1 MIYLNNAATSW
12 PKPQCVIDTLV
23 RYAQGMPDG
32 QMRSSL
38 ETEEENI
45 MEACRRSLSRLL
57 GVKRWDR
64 IFFTSGATESANLFL
79 RGMDWTDCRI
89 YVAQTEHNCF
99 LRPLWNL
106 PGLRERTGILPCDR
120 KGYVKMSALSEL
132 PSGKGAVIIS
142 QCSNVTG
149 TVQPMGEIAD
159 IVKKKGYLLVVD
171 VSQSAGCMPV
181 EGDAWKADVL
191 IFTGHKSLLGPQ
203 GTGGIY
209 IREGLPVRPLKYGG
223 TGRESG
229 KLLYAPGE
237 YDYEPGTQNLPGIAA
252 LKAGSDYICETGVDR
267 IFRKEREDITY
278 LLSELERVKGF
289 HLFGPE
295 SSEPRG
301 PVLSFGINGLIPA
314 DISYI
319 LKDGYGIIVREGLQ
333 CAPLIH
339 ECIGSGKEGTVRVS
353 ISYTTKRKEMD
364 ALIEAVQE
372 IGGAMSGADKRD

>member
-12 PKPQCVIDTLV
+12 PKPQRVIDTLV

-38 ETEEENI
+38 ETEDKNI

-99 LRPLWNL
+99 LRPLWNF

-120 KGYVKMSALSEL
+120 KGYVKLSALKEL

-142 QCSNVTG
+142 HCSNVTG
-149 TVQPMGEIAD
+149 AVQPMGEIAD
-159 IVKKKGYLLVVD
+159 IVKKKGYLLAVD

-181 EGDAWKADVL
+181 EGDAWKADIL

-209 IREGLPVRPLKYGG
+209 IREGLSVRPLKYGG
-223 TGRESG
+223 TGRESE

-252 LKAGSDYICETGVDR
+252 LKAGADYVYELGVER
-267 IFRKEREDITY
+267 IFRKERKNMAY
-278 LLSELERVKGF
+278 LLDRLREIPGF
-289 HLFGPE
+289 RLFGPE
-295 SSEPRG
+295 STEFRG
-301 PVLSFGINGLIPA
+301 PVLSFGMEGLTPA

-319 LKDGYGIIVREGLQ
+319 LKDSYGIIVREGLQ

-353 ISYTTKRKEMD
+353 LSYETGREELD
-364 ALIEAVQE
+364 ALFGAVRE
-372 IGGAMSGADKRD
+372 IGGALARAD

>member
-142 QCSNVTG
+142 HCSNVTG
-149 TVQPMGEIAD
+149 AVQPMGEIAD

-191 IFTGHKSLLGPQ
+191 IFTGHKSLMGPH

-252 LKAGSDYICETGVDR
+252 LRAGADYVYEFGVEK
-267 IFRKEREDITY
+267 ISRKERENMAY
-278 LLSELERVKGF
+278 LQDGLKEIPGI

-295 SSEPRG
+295 NTEPRG
-301 PVLSFGINGLIPA
+301 PILSFGMDGLTPA

-319 LKDGYGIIVREGLQ
+319 LKDSYGIIVREGLQ

-353 ISYTTKRKEMD
+353 ISCATGREEID
-364 ALIEAVQE
+364 ALTGAVRE
-372 IGGAMSGADKRD
+372 IGGALTHAD

>member
-64 IFFTSGATESANLFL
+64 IFFTSGATEGANLFL

-181 EGDAWKADVL
+181 EGDAWKADIL

-223 TGRESG
+223 TGQESG

-252 LKAGSDYICETGVDR
+252 LKAGADYVYGLGVKL
-267 IFRKEREDITY
+267 IFRKERENMAY
-278 LLSELERVKGF
+278 LLDGLRELPGF

-295 SSEPRG
+295 SAEPRG
-301 PVLSFGINGLIPA
+301 PVLSFGMDGLTPA

-319 LKDGYGIIVREGLQ
+319 LKDSYGIIVREGLQ

-353 ISYTTKRKEMD
+353 ISCATGREEID
-364 ALIEAVQE
+364 ALTGAVRE
-372 IGGAMSGADKRD
+372 IGGALTHAD

>member
-38 ETEEENI
+38 GTENI

-99 LRPLWNL
+99 LRPLWNF

-142 QCSNVTG
+142 HCSNVTG
-149 TVQPMGEIAD
+149 AVQPMGEIAD
-159 IVKKKGYLLVVD
+159 IVKKKGYLLAVD

-181 EGDAWKADVL
+181 EGDAWKADIL
-191 IFTGHKSLLGPQ
+191 IFTGHKSLMGPQ

-223 TGRESG
+223 TGQESG

-252 LKAGSDYICETGVDR
+252 LKAGADYVYGLGVKL
-267 IFRKEREDITY
+267 ILRKERENMAY
-278 LLSELERVKGF
+278 LLDGLREIPGF
-289 HLFGPE
+289 QLFGPE
-295 SSEPRG
+295 SAEPRG
-301 PVLSFGINGLIPA
+301 PVLSFGMDGLTPT

-319 LKDGYGIIVREGLQ
+319 LKDSYGIIVREGLQ

-339 ECIGSGKEGTVRVS
+339 ECIGSGKEGTVRMS
-353 ISYTTKRKEMD
+353 ISYVTGREDLD
-364 ALIEAVQE
+364 ALIEAVRE
-372 IGGAMSGADKRD
+372 IGGALTHAD

>member
-23 RYAQGMPDG
+23 RYAQGMPGG
-32 QMRSSL
+32 QQRSSL
-38 ETEEENI
+38 GDEEENC
-45 MEACRRSLSRLL
+45 MEACRRSLGRLL

-79 RGMDWTDCRI
+79 RGMDWTGCRI
-89 YVAQTEHNCF
+89 FVAQTEHNCV

-106 PGLRERTGILPCDR
+106 PGLREKTTVLPGDGR
-120 KGYVKMSALSEL
+120 GFLQLSVLKEL
-132 PSGKGAVIIS
+132 PAGKGAVIIS
-142 QCSNVTG
+142 HCSNVTG
-149 TVQPMGEIAD
+149 AVQPMEEISD
-159 IVKKKGYLLVVD
+159 IVKKKGYLLAVD
-171 VSQSAGCMPV
+171 VSQSAGCMRV

-223 TGRESG
+223 TGHESG
-229 KLLYAPGE
+229 KLLYVPGE

-252 LKAGSDYICETGVDR
+252 LRAGADYVYAETGVDR
-267 IFRKEREDITY
+267 ICGKEREDMAY
-278 LLSELERVKGF
+278 LLDGLRGVPGF
-289 HLFGPE
+289 RLYGPE
-295 SSEPRG
+295 SAEPRG
-301 PVLSFGINGLIPA
+301 PVLSFGMDGLTPA

-319 LKDGYGIIVREGLQ
+319 LKDSYGIIVREGLQ

-353 ISYTTKRKEMD
+353 ISYATEREELD
-364 ALIEAVQE
+364 ALIEAVRE
-372 IGGAMSGADKRD
+372 IGGALTHAG

>member
-142 QCSNVTG
+142 HCSNVTG
-149 TVQPMGEIAD
+149 AVQPMGEIAD
-159 IVKKKGYLLVVD
+159 IVKKKGYLLAVD

-181 EGDAWKADVL
+181 EGDAWKADIL
-191 IFTGHKSLLGPQ
+191 IFTGHKSLMGPQ

-252 LKAGSDYICETGVDR
+252 LRAGADYVYEFGVEK
-267 IFRKEREDITY
+267 ISRKERENMAY
-278 LLSELERVKGF
+278 LQDGLKEIPGI

-295 SSEPRG
+295 NTEPRG
-301 PVLSFGINGLIPA
+301 PILSFGMDGLTPA

-319 LKDGYGIIVREGLQ
+319 LKDSYGIIVREGLQ

-353 ISYTTKRKEMD
+353 ISCATGREEID
-364 ALIEAVQE
+364 ALTGAVRE
-372 IGGAMSGADKRD
+372 IGGALTHAD

>member
-1 MIYLNNAATSW
+1 MEFSRPAGTDRDSALRQEGICENVCTVGAAIR
-12 PKPQCVIDTLV
+12 K
-23 RYAQGMPDG
+23 
-32 QMRSSL
+32 RSSDHKPLLQRDRSSSAHGGDRGYREEKGISSGGGCVPKRRLYAGGRGCL
-38 ETEEENI
+38 EGRCADLYGTQ
-45 MEACRRSLSRLL
+45 
-57 GVKRWDR
+57 KP
-64 IFFTSGATESANLFL
+64 SGATGDRRHL
-79 RGMDWTDCRI
+79 
-89 YVAQTEHNCF
+89 H
-99 LRPLWNL
+99 
-106 PGLRERTGILPCDR
+106 PG
-120 KGYVKMSALSEL
+120 KA
-132 PSGKGAVIIS
+132 A
-142 QCSNVTG
+142 CS
-149 TVQPMGEIAD
+149 
-159 IVKKKGYLLVVD
+159 
-171 VSQSAGCMPV
+171 PV
-181 EGDAWKADVL
+181 
-191 IFTGHKSLLGPQ
+191 
-203 GTGGIY
+203 
-209 IREGLPVRPLKYGG
+209 KYGG

>member
-23 RYAQGMPDG
+23 RYAQGIPDG

-64 IFFTSGATESANLFL
+64 IFFTSGATEGANLFL

-142 QCSNVTG
+142 HCSNVTG
-149 TVQPMGEIAD
+149 AVQPMGEIAD

-229 KLLYAPGE
+229 KLLYVPGE

-252 LKAGSDYICETGVDR
+252 LRA
-267 IFRKEREDITY
+267 
-278 LLSELERVKGF
+278 
-289 HLFGPE
+289 
-295 SSEPRG
+295 
-301 PVLSFGINGLIPA
+301 
-314 DISYI
+314 
-319 LKDGYGIIVREGLQ
+319 
-333 CAPLIH
+333 
-339 ECIGSGKEGTVRVS
+339 
-353 ISYTTKRKEMD
+353 
-364 ALIEAVQE
+364 
-372 IGGAMSGADKRD
+372 GADYVYEFGVEKITCTDLV